1 MEEKV
6 IKVMIVDDMEAHRR
20 RLERLINKELD
31 LKLVVSAQNG
41 YEAVMLA
48 ALHQP
53 DIILMDIE
61 MEDAQAGITASKQ
74 INKSLPQ
81 IKIIVLTIH
90 DHSQIVVAAFQTGIV
105 DYLLKTAKDEE
116 IIEAIHAA
124 HKNLSPIRP
133 IIAEKIRKEYREMKT
148 REHSLLYVL
157 RLISELTYSEL
168 EIVKMLC
175 SGLTRNQIAKQ
186 RFVEESTIKK
196 QINSIL
202 KKCEQKRTKD
212 LINIVKDLKI
222 FDILKKL

>member
-1 MEEKV
+1 MGEKI
-6 IKVMIVDDMEAHRR
+6 IKVMIVDDMAAHRR
-20 RLERLINKELD
+20 RLERLISKEDD
-31 LKLVVSAQNG
+31 LQLVSSAQNG

-61 MEDAQAGITASKQ
+61 MEDAQSGITASKQ
-74 INKSLPQ
+74 INKSLPN
-81 IKIIVLTIH
+81 IKIIILTVH
-90 DHSQIVVAAFQTGIV
+90 DHSQIIVAAFQTGIV
-105 DYLLKTAKDEE
+105 DYLLKSSEDTE
-116 IIEAIHAA
+116 ILEAIRSA

-133 IIAEKIRKEYREMKT
+133 IIAEKIRHEYREMKT
-148 REHSLLYVL
+148 REHSLLYIL

-175 SGLTRNQIAKQ
+175 LGLSRSDIAKK

-212 LINIVKDLKI
+212 LIDIVKDLKI
-222 FDILKKL
+222 FDILNKL